1 MPSSGG
7 FYVEMGLEIIY
18 FGERILLEFLHKTLY
33 TVRCCAYLWGWG
45 SPELDFQMFLIPLFV
60 YLLNSYLLQILS
72 LGRNGD
78 NAWVT
83 F

>member
-7 FYVEMGLEIIY
+7 FYVVMGLEIIY
-18 FGERILLEFLHKTLY
+18 FGERILLGISAQDFVYGEML
-33 TVRCCAYLWGWG
+33 CILWGWG
-45 SPELDFQMFLIPLFV
+45 VLELGFQMFFIPLFV
-60 YLLNSYLLQILS
+60 YLLNSYPLQILP

-78 NAWVT
+78 NAWET